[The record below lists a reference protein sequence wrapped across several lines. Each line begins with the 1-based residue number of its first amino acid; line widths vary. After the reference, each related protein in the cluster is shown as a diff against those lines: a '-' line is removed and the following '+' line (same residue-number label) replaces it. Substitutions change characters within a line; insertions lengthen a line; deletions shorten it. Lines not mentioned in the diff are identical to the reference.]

1 MGVVQRS
8 AGHRHNYPLTNTIAC
23 LTLAANVPNA
33 KSLGLVHPLQ
43 RYQRLLYLVTRR
55 QIGVEG
61 EAVQK
66 ADETRLP
73 HPRPAKQTHGDLL
86 LTLRP
91 DGQRRL
97 PPSFRAN
104 NNPLQQTAEDKKP

>member
-8 AGHRHNYPLTNTIAC
+8 AGHRHNYPLTNTTAC
-23 LTLAANVPNA
+23 LTLAANVPDA
-33 KSLGLVHPLQ
+33 KSLGLAHSLQ
-43 RYQRLLYLVTRR
+43 RYQRLLDLVTRR

-73 HPRPAKQTHGDLL
+73 HARPAKQTHGDLL

-97 PPSFRAN
+97 PPSFGAN
-104 NNPLQQTAEDKKP
+104 NNPLQQTAEDRKP

>member
-8 AGHRHNYPLTNTIAC
+8 AGHRHNYPLMKPLTH

-55 QIGVEG
+55 QIRIEG

-73 HPRPAKQTHGDLL
+73 HARPAKQTHGDLL

-104 NNPLQQTAEDKKP
+104 NNPLQQTAEDRKP

>member
-23 LTLAANVPNA
+23 LTLAANVPDA

-43 RYQRLLYLVTRR
+43 RYQRLLDLVTRR

-73 HPRPAKQTHGDLL
+73 HPRPAKQTLSDLL

-91 DGQRRL
+91 DGQRHL
-97 PPSFRAN
+97 PPSFGAN
-104 NNPLQQTAEDKKP
+104 NHLQQTTEDRKP